1 MHYILEVIKYKL
13 NEENITRMKETVD
26 QRMHLKAQKLQRYE
40 KHGKLCRQNVTF
52 KNDTNKFYREIWK
65 EKVTVNKIPAIN
77 AIENFW
83 DTIWIEKKALM
94 RKQSE

>member
-1 MHYILEVIKYKL
+1 
-13 NEENITRMKETVD
+13 MKETVD
-26 QRMHLKAQKLQRYE
+26 QRMQLKAQKLQRYE
-40 KHGKLCRQNVTF
+40 KHGKLYRQNVTF

-94 RKQSE
+94 IKQSE